1 MEYKTYPYLFS
12 NTMATIS
19 GAIKLYNSHALDKE
33 TLTYLIGEFNKLNPK
48 ALPPKMGQRVEIP
61 VLLQYCEQHEKK
73 KQPSPDIL
81 KILQNK

>member
-12 NTMATIS
+12 NTNATII

-33 TLTYLIGEFNKLNPK
+33 TAAYLIEEFNKLNPG
-48 ALPPKMGQRVEIP
+48 ALPPRLGQRVEIP